1 MSPEFWLAIV
11 AQTIIIVAAVIGAY
25 VRQDR
30 RLTKMEGKVDHL
42 ETIENE
48 RGVNLHELER
58 TVAGISRAVARLEG
72 AHSTCPWIAGQKP
85 PPEG

>member
-1 MSPEFWLAIV
+1 MTVENWLALIG
-11 AQTIIIVAAVIGAY
+11 QTLVIVAAVIGAY

-30 RLTKMEGKVDHL
+30 RLTKLEGKVDHF

-48 RGVNLHELER
+48 RGANLHELER

-72 AHSTCPWIAGQKP
+72 AHSTCPWIAGTKTP
-85 PPEG
+85 D